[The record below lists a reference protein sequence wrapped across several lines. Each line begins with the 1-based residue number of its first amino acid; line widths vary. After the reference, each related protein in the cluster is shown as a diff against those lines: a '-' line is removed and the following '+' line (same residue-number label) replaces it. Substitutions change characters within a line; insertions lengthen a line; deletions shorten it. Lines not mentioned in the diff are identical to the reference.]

1 MRNLKRDL
9 KMNIEIQDKVEEHE
23 HRITQLEINSS
34 RMDERLLELVRAT
47 DNLKKSTWGFSLIM
61 LLTIIYLLL
70 GRQGYKDVTGTFIPI
85 QQ

>member
-1 MRNLKRDL
+1 MQTD
-9 KMNIEIQDKVEEHE
+9 IQEKVEEHE
-23 HRITQLEINSS
+23 HRIIQLEINSV
-34 RMDERLLELVRAT
+34 RMDERLQELVRAT

-70 GRQGYKDVTGTFIPI
+70 GRQGYKDVTGTLIPI